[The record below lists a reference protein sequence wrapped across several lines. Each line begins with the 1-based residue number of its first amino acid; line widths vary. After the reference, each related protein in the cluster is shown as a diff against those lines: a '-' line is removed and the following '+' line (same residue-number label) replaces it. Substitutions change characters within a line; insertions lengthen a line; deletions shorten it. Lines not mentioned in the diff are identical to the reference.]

1 MRPYRA
7 MARIAWRNALAYRVP
22 FLMSLSMLVFNLVAM
37 FALWRALLGDGNSL
51 AGFTWPQM
59 KAYLLVSFFT
69 NCLVSTFTDFAMA
82 SRIRSGAVAV
92 DLVKPV
98 DYQKGRFAEALGF
111 ALLETV
117 AAATVCAVVL
127 VAFGGVP
134 LPPPGRLALFVASL
148 AAVVPLKFL
157 IVYMCGLLCFWTQN
171 YLGISLARVAVSG
184 ILSGAT
190 VPLAFFPAWL
200 RHVAEVLPFQ
210 AVTNTPAMLFLGR
223 SPGLPGALAVAV
235 QLLWVVALWWLA
247 RRLWHVAVRRL
258 TVHGG

>member
-1 MRPYRA
+1 MGPYRA
-7 MARIAWRNALAYRVP
+7 MARVARRNALAYRVP
-22 FLMSLSMLVFNLVAM
+22 FLMSLSMLVFNLAAM
-37 FALWRALLGDGNSL
+37 FALWQALLGDGNSL

-59 KAYLLVSFFT
+59 KAYLLVSFVT

-98 DYQKGRFAEALGF
+98 DYQKGRLAEALGF
-111 ALLETV
+111 AFLEAT
-117 AAATVCAVVL
+117 AALVVCAVVL

-134 LPPPGRLALFVASL
+134 WPSPARLALFAVSL
-148 AAVVPLKFL
+148 VAVVPLKFL

-171 YLGISLARVAVSG
+171 YLGISLARTAISG

-190 VPLAFFPAWL
+190 VPLVFFPPWL

-210 AVTNTPAMLFLGR
+210 AITNTPAMLFLGR
-223 SPGLPGALAVAV
+223 SPGLSVVPALAV
-235 QLLWVVALWWLA
+235 QLLWIVGLWWLA